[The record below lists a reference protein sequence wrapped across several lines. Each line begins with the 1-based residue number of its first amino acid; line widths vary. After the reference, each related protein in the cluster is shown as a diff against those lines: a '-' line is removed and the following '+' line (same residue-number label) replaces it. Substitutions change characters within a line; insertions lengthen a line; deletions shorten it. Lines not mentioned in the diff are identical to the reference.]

1 MSKAVKP
8 DWEKLQA
15 EFALAQAASGIGAKV
30 WCESKGLNYATAR
43 KYIRAGSGLRKAS
56 GIPFKKGHQHGVKS
70 TKFGAYSRYF
80 PIEIMQDVAASQ
92 GLPDELMLAR
102 ARIHNLMRS
111 LEQIQKDIEASEDAE
126 QRESLYR
133 TMLTAEG
140 HLSRYI
146 NQVESIHKTLVANEY
161 GEASTLH
168 KRVDISRVKEQAAM
182 LKVTREKLEIDTGKS
197 DSPLSDAVRDI
208 QQANSGMLNDPS

>member
-1 MSKAVKP
+1 MSKKP

-15 EFALAQAASGIGAKV
+15 KFDIEQAATGIGV
-30 WCESKGLNYATAR
+30 RDWCEKQGLNYNTAR
-43 KYIRAGSGLRKAS
+43 SYIKAGKGRRKAS
-56 GIPFKKGHQHGVKS
+56 GTPFKKGHQHGVKS
-70 TKFGAYSRYF
+70 AKFGAYSRYF

-111 LEQIQKDIEASEDAE
+111 LEQIQNDIQEASDAE
-126 QRESLYR
+126 QRESLYK

-146 NQVESIHKTLVANEY
+146 NQVESIHRTLVNNSL
-161 GEASTLH
+161 GEISAQH
-168 KRVDISRVKEQAAM
+168 KQVDISRVKEQAAM
-182 LKVTREKLEIDTGKS
+182 LKASREKLQREGGDVDT
-197 DSPLSDAVRDI
+197 PLADAVRDI
-208 QQANSGMLNDPS
+208 QQSNNGLMS

>member
-1 MSKAVKP
+1 MIKKP

-15 EFALAQAASGIGAKV
+15 KFDIEQAATGIGVRV
-30 WCESKGLNYATAR
+30 WCEKQGLNYSTAR
-43 KYIRAGSGLRKAS
+43 KYIKAGNGRRKAS
-56 GIPFKKGHQHGVKS
+56 GVPFKKGHQHGVKS

-111 LEQIQKDIEASEDAE
+111 LEQIQKDIEGSDDAE
-126 QRESLYR
+126 QREALYK
-133 TMLTAEG
+133 TMLSAEG

-146 NQVESIHKTLVANEY
+146 NQVESIHRTLINNNL

-168 KRVDISRVKEQAAM
+168 KQADIYRVKEQAAM
-182 LKVTREKLEIDTGKS
+182 LKVSREKLQREGGDTET
-197 DSPLSDAVRDI
+197 PLSDAVRDI
-208 QQANSGMLNDPS
+208 QQANAGLMTPQ